1 MTIKEIRKKLNMS
14 QSEFANYLEIP
25 IVNIQHWEQGVSNP
39 PEYVL
44 RLINRLLKA
53 EILDI
58 MPGGTRKVKFT
69 YEGIFNEIIER
80 NCCYEDN

>member
-1 MTIKEIRKKLNMS
+1 MLYNIIIGGYYDDKKLNMS

-53 EILDI
+53 ENKL
-58 MPGGTRKVKFT
+58 
-69 YEGIFNEIIER
+69 
-80 NCCYEDN
+80 

>member
-25 IVNIQHWEQGVSNP
+25 IVNIQHWEQEVSNT

-53 EILDI
+53 ENKL
-58 MPGGTRKVKFT
+58 
-69 YEGIFNEIIER
+69 
-80 NCCYEDN
+80 

>member
-1 MTIKEIRKKLNMS
+1 MS

-39 PEYVL
+39 SEYVL

-53 EILDI
+53 ENKL
-58 MPGGTRKVKFT
+58 
-69 YEGIFNEIIER
+69 
-80 NCCYEDN
+80 

>member
-25 IVNIQHWEQGVSNP
+25 IVNMQHWEQGVSNP

-53 EILDI
+53 ENKL
-58 MPGGTRKVKFT
+58 
-69 YEGIFNEIIER
+69 
-80 NCCYEDN
+80 